1 MKRLTADGRVERM
14 PSGDG
19 DWMLGADARQRL
31 RF

>member
-1 MKRLTADGRVERM
+1 MKRLTAVERM